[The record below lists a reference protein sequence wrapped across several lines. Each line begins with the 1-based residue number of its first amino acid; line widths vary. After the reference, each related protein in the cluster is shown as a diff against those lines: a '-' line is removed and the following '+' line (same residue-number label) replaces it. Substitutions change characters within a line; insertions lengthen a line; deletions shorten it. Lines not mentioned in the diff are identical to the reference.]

1 MTNEVKKIFEKLP
14 VMFTRQDF
22 INKAKYLNI
31 SFSYFGYLINEA
43 INMGI
48 IRRID
53 KGKYI
58 KVKNA
63 T

>member
-1 MTNEVKKIFEKLP
+1 MTKEIRKLFEDMP
-14 VMFTRQDF
+14 DRFTRQDF
-22 INKAKYLNI
+22 INKAKRLGK
-31 SFSYFGYLINEA
+31 SFTYYGYLINEA

-48 IRRID
+48 IKRLDR
-53 KGKYI
+53 GKFV